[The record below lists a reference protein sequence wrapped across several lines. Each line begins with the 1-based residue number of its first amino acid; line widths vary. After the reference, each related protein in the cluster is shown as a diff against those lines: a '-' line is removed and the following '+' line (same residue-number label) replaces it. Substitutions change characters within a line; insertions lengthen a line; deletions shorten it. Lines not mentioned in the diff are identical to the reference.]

1 MKKHILLITLLFS
14 FYSSFGQGFDVDNYS
29 VDIYINKA
37 GYFDVIEKYDVNF
50 TEYKHGIFR
59 EIVTNYQ
66 LEDKNKHLEN
76 RKIEISNIDV
86 QGAPYGKTNV
96 LYKSIILKIGDP
108 NETVFGKKSYKISY
122 RVNYA
127 FLFDDSTS
135 YFYWNIRPSEWQAE
149 FKHINFRIH
158 LPTNLPLDSSK
169 YFIYAGALGNST
181 PTDAFDVSYKNG
193 VITGKMKAGKSLFYS
208 ENLTA
213 LIHLPKNYIK
223 DATLSWWYWWSH
235 WAWIVLIPIIIIS
248 FYFIWKKYGKE
259 DYTPSIVEYLP
270 PKGID
275 PAMAGYLTKDHESQN
290 HLVSLIPYWGNLG
303 YIKLIEVPY
312 EDEKK
317 NPDINIKKLK
327 NLPSYASS
335 YEKQFFNGM
344 FSGSKNDSVLIS
356 SLENKFYVTL
366 KDSMEKL
373 HEAAQVY
380 YLEES
385 TKVRNRLRILLILM
399 LIFGSFGFFFF
410 WGVFAGLSM
419 IMTSIVL
426 LILNKYMLKKN
437 TTGNKLEAELFGYK
451 KFIKAVDEDKLKT
464 LLEQDP
470 FYFEKTMSY
479 ALAFG
484 MLDKWSK
491 KFEALN
497 VRPPEWYSGSNHT
510 LGAFTTVMFMNQFS
524 TSMSN
529 IQSSMIST
537 PAPSSSSGGAFSGG
551 GFSGGGFG
559 GGGGGSW

>member
-1 MKKHILLITLLFS
+1 MKKYITLIVLLFS
-14 FYSSFGQGFDVDNYS
+14 FYSVFGQGFDVDNYN

-37 GYFDVIEKYDVNF
+37 GYFDVVEKYDINF
-50 TEYKHGIFR
+50 TEDKHGIYR
-59 EIVTNYQ
+59 EIIRNYE
-66 LEDKNKHLEN
+66 LAAKDKRIEN
-76 RKIEISNIDV
+76 RKIEISNIQV
-86 QGAPYGKTNV
+86 SGAPFSVNSR
-96 LYKSIILKIGDP
+96 LQDNLIIKIGSAD
-108 NETVFGKKSYKISY
+108 ETVFGPKSYKISY

-135 YFYWNIRPSEWQAE
+135 YFYWNIRPSEWLAE
-149 FKHINFRIH
+149 FKQINFRIH
-158 LPTNLPLDSSK
+158 LPTKLALDSSK
-169 YFIYAGALGNST
+169 YFVYSGAVGSSAL
-181 PTDAFDVSYKNG
+181 TDDFDISYKNE
-193 VITGKMKAGKSLFYS
+193 VLSGKMKPGKSMIHS

-213 LIHLPKNYIK
+213 LIYLPKNYVL
-223 DATLSWWYWWSH
+223 DASTTWSYWWSH
-235 WAWIVLIPIIIIS
+235 WVWILFIPILFIV

-275 PAMAGYLTKDHESQN
+275 PAMAGYLMRDHENDN
-290 HLVSLIPYWGNLG
+290 HLISLIPYWGNLG
-303 YIKLIEVPY
+303 FIKLIEVPY

-317 NPDINIKKLK
+317 KPDINIKKLK
-327 NLPSYASS
+327 NLPSHASS
-335 YEKQFFNGM
+335 YEKLFFDGM

-356 SLENKFYVTL
+356 SLENKFYITL
-366 KDSMEKL
+366 KDSLSNL
-373 HEAAQVY
+373 HDAAQVY
-380 YLEES
+380 YLEDS
-385 TKVRNRLRILLILM
+385 TRVRNSVRIMLILT
-399 LIFGSFGFFFF
+399 LIFGSFGFFYF
-410 WGVFAGLSM
+410 WGLFAGLSM
-419 IMTSIVL
+419 IITSIVL

-437 TTGNKLEAELFGYK
+437 TTGSKLEAELFGYK

-479 ALAFG
+479 ALSFG

-497 VRPPEWYSGSNHT
+497 VRPPEWYNGSNHT
-510 LGAFTTVMFMNQFS
+510 LGAFTTVMFMSQFS
-524 TSMSN
+524 NSMSS

-537 PAPSSSSGGAFSGG
+537 PAPSSSSGGFGGG